1 MNELKATPGPWR
13 WEINLQ
19 SKIVHLVGGK
29 PQFDKTVMDFERWG
43 MGGAAPRFNEAI
55 AGNEYN
61 IMSRVHEKREWIK
74 PFDGRAH
81 HAKWCA
87 AIDHPDAALIAA
99 APEIDKSLLTMCN
112 LWVSV
117 CNAQG
122 WAPDHV
128 VQYGEALAAL
138 KKARG
143 EA

>member
-1 MNELKATPGPWR
+1 MNELKASAGPWR

-19 SKIVHLVGGK
+19 SKTVQLVGGK

-74 PFDGRAH
+74 PFDERAH
-81 HAKWCA
+81 HANWCA

-99 APEIDKSLLTMCN
+99 APTMY
-112 LWVSV
+112 
-117 CNAQG
+117 
-122 WAPDHV
+122 
-128 VQYGEALAAL
+128 QYIKKRADSGCVEATRILEVTNGAA
-138 KKARG
+138 
-143 EA
+143 